1 MYRCISIMKLNI
13 NQYLS
18 RIDDRCRYYDEAVNN
33 QAEKVTVDRHRSVAP
48 LVVLSQKDVIPIL

>member
-1 MYRCISIMKLNI
+1 MKLNI